1 MRGWA
6 LYGAFMSLIFFKTH
20 KIFLFSLI
28 FSASLPNAYA
38 EDSDDSAKSYQHETI
53 VVTAT
58 RTSRTVNETVSS
70 VKVITRE
77 DIVNSQAQSIP
88 DLLRGMVGVHFAQ
101 NGGRGSNSSLFLRG
115 TNSDHVIVLI
125 DGVKIG
131 SATSGTVAFQNLPM
145 EQIERIEV
153 VRGPRSSLYGSE
165 ALGGVIQIFTKKGGG
180 KTSLSSHVTVG
191 SYDTY
196 ETSVGLAG
204 GGDNVFYNVSVEGEK
219 TQGIDSCRA
228 EAATQFGGC
237 FADQADKDGYKNL
250 AGSVRLGYKT
260 NSGSEIAVFALLSNS
275 ESDFDG
281 NFQDN
286 SESEQRVLGLTNSLQ
301 LNNNIDLSYSYSQTE
316 DKSDSYIDGVYTSTF
331 DTKRDN
337 ASVQTNFVLFDR
349 DVLTYG
355 FDYQKDQVTSSLNY
369 ADTDRET
376 FGTFTQYLLSF
387 QKHDIELSAR
397 YDLNDGVKDAFTGGV
412 GYAYQLE
419 NNLRLFMSYGT
430 AFKVPSFNELYYP
443 GFGVPTLKPEESK
456 TFEMGVRSENESTN
470 WSLTYFS
477 TKIEELIG
485 YDSDFNQLNIDTATI
500 QGVEIEVVNKLDQ
513 NWLLGADLSAISPRN
528 KTEGLNQGNLLA
540 RRPKLISRINL
551 DYVADSWT
559 AGATLV
565 HVGMRYDNVANTK
578 KLDSY
583 QVFDLKAQY
592 KLTKE
597 LLVQAR
603 IENVFDS
610 AYETAQFYNQP
621 GRGFFVTLR
630 YAMN

>member
-1 MRGWA
+1 
-6 LYGAFMSLIFFKTH
+6 MSLIFSKKH
-20 KIFLFSLI
+20 KFFLFSLVV
-28 FSASLPNAYA
+28 SASLSNAYA
-38 EDSDDSAKSYQHETI
+38 KDSDNLAKSYQHETI

-58 RTSRTVNETVSS
+58 RTSQTVNETVSS
-70 VKVITRE
+70 VRVISRE
-77 DIVNSQAQSIP
+77 DIVNSQAKSIP

-125 DGVKIG
+125 DGIKIG

-145 EQIERIEV
+145 EQIERIEI

-180 KTSLSSHVTVG
+180 KTSLTSHVTLG
-191 SYDTY
+191 SNDTY
-196 ETSVGLAG
+196 EMSAGLAG
-204 GGDNVFYNVSVEGEK
+204 GDDNLFYNVSVEGEK
-219 TQGIDSCRA
+219 TQGFDSCRA

-250 AGSVRLGYKT
+250 AGSMRLGYKT

-286 SESEQRVLGLTNSLQ
+286 SESEQRVLGFTNTLQ
-301 LNNNIDLSYSYSQTE
+301 FTDEFDAQYSYSQTE
-316 DKSDSYIDGVYTSTF
+316 DNTDSYISGVYASTF

-337 ASVQTNFVLFDR
+337 ASIQSNLVLFDR
-349 DVLTYG
+349 DVLTFG
-355 FDYQKDQVTSSLNY
+355 VDYQKDQVNSSLTYTDTERENY
-369 ADTDRET
+369 GA
-376 FGTFTQYLLSF
+376 FSQYLLSF
-387 QKHDIELSAR
+387 HRHDIELSAR
-397 YDLNDGVKDAFTGGV
+397 YDLNEGVKDSFTGGL

-419 NNLRLFMSYGT
+419 KSFQIFMSYGT

-456 TFEMGVRSENESTN
+456 TFEIGVRSENESTN
-470 WSLTYFS
+470 WSVTYFS

-485 YDSDFNQLNIDTATI
+485 FDSGFNQLNIDSASI
-500 QGVEIEVVNKLDQ
+500 QGVELEVANKLDQ
-513 NWLLGADLSAISPRN
+513 NWLLGIDLSLITPRN
-528 KTEGLNQGNLLA
+528 KSEGANQGNLLA
-540 RRPKLISRINL
+540 RRPKISSRINL
-551 DYVADSWT
+551 DYVTDLWT
-559 AGATLV
+559 AGATLI
-565 HVGMRYDNVANTK
+565 HVGMRYDDAANNK
-578 KLDSY
+578 KLDNY
-583 QVFDLKAQY
+583 QTLDLKAQY
-592 KLTKE
+592 ELSKE
-597 LLVQAR
+597 LLVQGR

-610 AYETAQFYNQP
+610 TYETAQFYNQA

-630 YAMN
+630 YTMN